1 MAGVGGNWDNG
12 SNAGLFYLNT
22 NNDSSNSNSNIGS
35 RLFVLESYDFVQT
48 FGYQPIERYL
58 AAWQKIFLGKAW
70 LSS

>member
-1 MAGVGGNWDNG
+1 MACVGGGWGNG
-12 SNAGLFYLNT
+12 AAAGLFCLYAC
-22 NNDSSNSNSNIGS
+22 DGSSGSGSGIGS